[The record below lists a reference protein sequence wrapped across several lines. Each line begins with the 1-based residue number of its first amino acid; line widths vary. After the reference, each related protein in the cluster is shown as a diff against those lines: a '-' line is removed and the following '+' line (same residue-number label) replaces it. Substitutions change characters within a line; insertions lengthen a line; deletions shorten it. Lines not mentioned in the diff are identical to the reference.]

1 MAKIIEARALLTADD
16 QASAKIVAMAKRVD
30 QIIRAQKAFSKAGG
44 DQMLA
49 MAKRVDD
56 LNGKLGRIQGF
67 KKLSSDLDKAA
78 MAQRR
83 AAQEANRLKT
93 ALDAAGGSNSKMLR
107 DYERASRAVD
117 RARNAFMSQGQAV
130 RKARTDLDAMGI
142 SVKRLAQHER
152 ELAQQASASH
162 NALARRMASSERWA
176 KRREVAAGLAAT
188 AGVYASHKVA
198 QGGRATLHTYREF
211 DDERRYGKAVMGIT
225 DEEQKPLVDQAIHGG
240 ATSKYNDIQWL
251 HGQRD
256 LAARGV
262 KLQAILGMMP
272 NAANLGMATGLDLP
286 EAVKMMENAIFTFQK
301 SVGTVEEAATSS
313 KQTADTI
320 VKAMKISGMTPE
332 DIANAYTYGAP
343 SANMGNLGE
352 NNLLAF
358 SGILKKAGIGGD
370 QAGTAFRAL
379 NAAIF
384 APTAGAK
391 TALRAQGLNYADYQ
405 KSPDRLAV
413 DPFVD
418 NIAAKYGV
426 ALDGKAKAAIAKVFA
441 DNATIA
447 DPAKFTPAIMEVLG
461 EHLGGDDAKSKKSI
475 AGEANRYRDASMQGV
490 DANKMFRDI
499 LEKMRGNIGFAN
511 KMFGSK
517 QGSRIAT
524 ALKDPAVFDK
534 FMSMLQES
542 SGYAKNISDERMA
555 GFDGAVSRFE
565 GAIKNLE
572 TAVGRA
578 WDKDGQ
584 GGPLTQ
590 ITNYLGQ
597 LVQKTAELPTGIVQG
612 LSAAL
617 GIAGGAA
624 GAAGAWNIGKL
635 LLTGG
640 GLPASAVALNEA
652 AAALNVAAVRLGAG
666 GVAGA
671 ATGAATAGGSTAA
684 GAAAAAST
692 GGKLA
697 SLARLGIYGAGAY
710 LTYEGVKAIGD
721 ANAKLYENVAPGEV
735 HNEGRR
741 RRKRFNEALRDQ
753 TNAVREK
760 SFPTFA
766 GGGFN
771 LGDLSALQNLKAVVS
786 DPIDV
791 TGKLDPVELK
801 GQAMVGFTVKIDGP
815 GQVTSMSSSSS
826 GHVKTEGVAL
836 QGTFGRN

>member
-1 MAKIIEARALLTADD
+1 MKIIEARALLTAKDE
-16 QASAKIVAMAKRVD
+16 ASQTI
-30 QIIRAQKAFSKAGG
+30 
-44 DQMLA
+44 LA
-49 MAKRVDD
+49 MAKKIEGVT
-56 LNGKLGRIQGF
+56 K
-67 KKLSSDLDKAA
+67 
-78 MAQRR
+78 
-83 AAQEANRLKT
+83 
-93 ALDAAGGSNSKMLR
+93 
-107 DYERASRAVD
+107 
-117 RARNAFMSQGQAV
+117 
-130 RKARTDLDAMGI
+130 
-142 SVKRLAQHER
+142 
-152 ELAQQASASH
+152 AQQAFAKVGGAQFAALAKQIDATNQKIAQTKAYQNQAKKLGDLTAAHQRARESVRDLALQLNAVDAPSKKLQQAYQRATDSADKMGQALNKQRTQLRSSASDLEKMGVSVKNLAQAEKDLARQAAASH
-162 NALARRMASSERWA
+162 QALARRVASSQQWA
-176 KRREVAAGLAAT
+176 KRREVATNVASA

-225 DEEQKPLVDQAIHGG
+225 DEQQRPLVDQAIHGG

-301 SVGTVEEAATSS
+301 SVGTVEDAAKSS
-313 KQTADTI
+313 QQTADTI
-320 VKAMKISGMTPE
+320 VKAMKISGMSPE

-391 TALRAQGLNYADYQ
+391 TAMRAQGLNYADYQ

-426 ALDGKAKAAIAKVFA
+426 ALDAEAKKAIAQIFSDKSV
-441 DNATIA
+441 IA
-447 DPAKFTPAIMEVLG
+447 DPAKFTPAIMNVLG

-499 LEKMRGNIGFAN
+499 LERMRGNIGFAN

-524 ALKDPAVFDK
+524 ALKDPEIFDK
-534 FMSMLQES
+534 FLSMLQES
-542 SGYAKNISDERMA
+542 SGYAKNIADERMA

-578 WDKDGQ
+578 FDSEGK

-590 ITNYLGQ
+590 ATDYLGQ
-597 LVQKTAELPTGIVQG
+597 LVQKTAELPTGIVQA
-612 LSAAL
+612 LTAAL
-617 GIAGGAA
+617 GLAGGAA
-624 GAAGAWNIGKL
+624 GALGAWNIGKL

-666 GVAGA
+666 GAAGA
-671 ATGAATAGGSTAA
+671 GASAAAGGGAAAA
-684 GAAAAAST
+684 GAA
-692 GGKLA
+692 GGRLA
-697 SLARLGIYGAGAY
+697 SLARMGFLGTAYGGAAY

-721 ANAKLYENVAPGEV
+721 ANAKLYEGVAPGEV
-735 HNEGRR
+735 HNQGRK
-741 RRKRFNEALRDQ
+741 RRKSFNQALRDE

-760 SFPTFA
+760 NFPTFA
-766 GGGFN
+766 GGGFDLSN
-771 LGDLSALQNLKAVVS
+771 LSALQNLKAVVS

-791 TGKLDPVELK
+791 TGKLDPVELV
-801 GQAMVGFTVKIDGP
+801 GQGTVDVRIKVDGP
-815 GQVTSMSSSSS
+815 GQVSGLSTSSS
-826 GHVKTEGVAL
+826 GNIKTEGTAML
-836 QGTFGRN
+836 GTPGAY